1 MNEFSQSGAN
11 KPISAAG
18 PLDCAAVETWLA
30 AAAEGGLGAALNAQI
45 EEHARGCADCR
56 EKLVLARRGREWL
69 LVLKQENLDPPADL
83 VAKILARTFGAEISA
98 ASRTV
103 AVTEPSARLFGH
115 GGSKSETG
123 WPLDPKETPGGYAL
137 PYQPVE
143 YASDTAAKAP
153 MPEWQRTSLVALRHK
168 IMEPR
173 LALVAAMAFFSI
185 SLTLNLVGIH
195 ITKVRAVDLQPQNLR
210 RAVTR
215 HYAEANAHVVRYY
228 ENLRIVYEVEARV
241 QQLRRAAEAPPVPQE
256 SPVKPRKGSSDSSH
270 DPGRGESSQRVGMAG
285 AAEKPA
291 EKNAVPADPAPLITG
306 PRLDVAFPSSRLID
320 RLENRNGVTLTPS
333 MRWRIN
339 SAKDLASFGQPEGA
353 SPAQDHDSLAADS
366 DFGDITRFTS
376 KERGLA

>member
-11 KPISAAG
+11 KPTPAAG

-30 AAAEGGLGAALNAQI
+30 PAAEGGLEAVLNAQI
-45 EEHARGCADCR
+45 EEHAKGCADCR
-56 EKLVLARRGREWL
+56 EKLALARRGREWM

-83 VAKILARTFGAEISA
+83 VARILSRTLETEISA
-98 ASRTV
+98 GPRTV
-103 AVTEPSARLFGH
+103 PVTEPSERLFGQAE
-115 GGSKSETG
+115 SKGATG
-123 WPLDPKETPGGYAL
+123 WPMVPKEANGGYAL
-137 PYQPVE
+137 PYEPAK
-143 YASDTAAKAP
+143 YAGDTAGKP

-228 ENLRIVYEVEARV
+228 ENLRIVYELEARV

-256 SPVKPRKGSSDSSH
+256 SPAKPRKGSSDSSH
-270 DPGRGESSQRVGMAG
+270 DPGRGESWQRVGMAG
-285 AAEKPA
+285 AAEKPG
-291 EKNAVPADPAPLITG
+291 KKHTVPADPAPLITG
-306 PRLDVAFPSSRLID
+306 PRLDVVFPSSRLID

-333 MRWRIN
+333 MRWKV
-339 SAKDLASFGQPEGA
+339 SYAKDLASFGQPEEA

-366 DFGDITRFTS
+366 DFGDITRSTS